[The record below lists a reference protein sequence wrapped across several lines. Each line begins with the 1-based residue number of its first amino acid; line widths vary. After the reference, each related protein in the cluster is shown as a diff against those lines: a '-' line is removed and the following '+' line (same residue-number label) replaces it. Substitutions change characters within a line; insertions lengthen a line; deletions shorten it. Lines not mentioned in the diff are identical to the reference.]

1 MPKNDREWTMTT
13 RAEDYCRLL
22 QEIGFPAARI
32 NTESGALI
40 ESNESFR
47 NLLAGGLTQN
57 DANWFNES
65 VLPGIIQTERD
76 RWDSAFVN
84 GELAQL
90 RVQLQS
96 PTGQT
101 SDFVMRASAVGDS
114 TQSGKS
120 IICVFVQVAGP
131 VFERIRHEQLSE
143 GEDSERGRIR
153 DELHKG
159 ISQQLLGAAFG
170 CKVLAIRI
178 GRLDAELGREAATL
192 AELVNATVTQLQAMV
207 RSDRIPQ

>member
-1 MPKNDREWTMTT
+1 MTT

-40 ESNESFR
+40 ETNESFR
-47 NLLAGGLTQN
+47 NLLAGRLTQN
-57 DANWFNES
+57 ETNSFIQR
-65 VLPGIIQTERD
+65 VLPGIMSTERD
-76 RWDSAFVN
+76 RWDAAFTN
-84 GELAQL
+84 GEPAQF

-96 PTGQT
+96 SGGQT
-101 SDFVMRASAVGDS
+101 SDFVMRASAVADS
-114 TQSGKS
+114 TQSVKS
-120 IICVFVQVAGP
+120 IICVFIQIAGP
-131 VFERIRHEQLSE
+131 VFERIRHEQLFE

-159 ISQQLLGAAFG
+159 VSQQLLGAAFG

-178 GRLDAELGREAATL
+178 SRLDAELGREAAAL

-207 RSDRIPQ
+207 RSDGNPRSD

>member
-1 MPKNDREWTMTT
+1 MTT
-13 RAEDYCRLL
+13 RAENYCRLL

-32 NTESGALI
+32 NTGSGALI

-57 DANWFNES
+57 EANSFIES
-65 VLPGIIQTERD
+65 VLAGIISKERD
-76 RWDSAFVN
+76 RWDAASAN
-84 GELAQL
+84 GEPAQFRL
-90 RVQLQS
+90 QLQS
-96 PTGQT
+96 PGGQT
-101 SDFVMRASAVGDS
+101 LDFVMRASAVADS

-120 IICVFVQVAGP
+120 FICVLIQIDGP
-131 VFERIRHEQLSE
+131 VFERIRREQLSE
-143 GEDSERGRIR
+143 GEDSERRRIR

-178 GRLDAELGREAATL
+178 GRLDDELAREAAVL
-192 AELVNATVTQLQAMV
+192 AELVNATVTQFQAMV
-207 RSDRIPQ
+207 RSDCNRQ